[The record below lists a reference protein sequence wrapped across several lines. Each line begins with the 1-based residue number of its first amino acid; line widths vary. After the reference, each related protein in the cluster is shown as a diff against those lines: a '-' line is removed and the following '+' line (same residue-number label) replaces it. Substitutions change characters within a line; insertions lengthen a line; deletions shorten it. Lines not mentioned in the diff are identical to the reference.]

1 MFASITGRPDMERVT
16 LKSVHLFAAVTLVF
30 MLILPPGPNAEGE
43 GIMVYPH
50 DGIVLPGNISGTSLP
65 DGISGEGTLES
76 PYMISYHWFNTTG
89 GPGISIINSSFHVVI
104 RTCLFTSKFP
114 PSNPAIIIS
123 NSSNVVVEGCRSYYA
138 TVGVDVR
145 DSSFIEIR
153 HSAWL
158 GSFDGIYVR
167 GHNVSISDCLLSHIR
182 DSGIHVNRSRDI
194 TMTNVA
200 SEHNN
205 AILGYS
211 SGIRIEDSSRSTIIN
226 TSCTLNYGSG
236 IIISSPS
243 GNESRGNRIIGTSLI
258 DNNQGLVMDGCVS
271 STITGC
277 SFRHNTN
284 GIYISGAKEIGI
296 DGSVFFKN
304 TYGVF
309 LSRTLRSSVK
319 RSIFESNEYG
329 IYLDSSDHN
338 ELSENSIYNCSRRS
352 LTLDSFLDRG
362 LPSSNNTVFLNT
374 FIGETMFSAHAM
386 DNGEDNQ
393 WDNGKEGNR
402 WPSHDGPDIDG
413 DGIVDEDYTISGKAG
428 AVDHFPIA
436 HSDPPSQDMEVGDG
450 GSGNAWFWILTA
462 IAAGIASLFILGA
475 LIQKGARSPDR
486 PVP

>member
-1 MFASITGRPDMERVT
+1 MERVPI
-16 LKSVHLFAAVTLVF
+16 KSIHLFAAVILVI
-30 MLILPPGPNAEGE
+30 ILKLPAEPNAEGD
-43 GIMVYPH
+43 GIMVNPH
-50 DGIVLPGNISGTSLP
+50 EGIILLGNASRPSLP
-65 DGISGEGTLES
+65 DGVSGEGTEES
-76 PYMISYHWFNTTG
+76 PYLISYHWFNTTG
-89 GPGISIINSSFHVVI
+89 GPGVSIINSKFHVVI
-104 RTCLFTSKFP
+104 RHCLFTSKFP
-114 PSNPAIIIS
+114 PSNAAIIIS

-145 DSSFIEIR
+145 DSSLIEIR
-153 HSAWL
+153 QSAWL

-167 GHNVSISDCLLSHIR
+167 GHNVTINDCLLSHIR
-182 DSGIHVNRSRDI
+182 DSGIHINRSRDI

-211 SGIRIEDSSRSTIIN
+211 SGIRIEDSRRSTIVN

-243 GNESRGNRIIGTSLI
+243 GNESSGNRIMGSSFI
-258 DNNQGLVMDGCVS
+258 DNNQGLVMEGCVS
-271 STITGC
+271 STITDC

-284 GIYISGAKEIGI
+284 GIYISGAKDIGI
-296 DGSVFFKN
+296 EASSFFKN

-309 LSRTLRSSVK
+309 LSGTLHSSVT
-319 RSIFESNEYG
+319 RSVFESNEYG

-338 ELSENSIYNCSRRS
+338 ELTGNAIFNCSRIS

-362 LPSSNNTVFLNT
+362 PPSSNNTVFQNT
-374 FIGETMFSAHAM
+374 FTGETMFSAHAL
-386 DNGEDNQ
+386 DNGEDNR

-436 HSDPPSQDMEVGDG
+436 PAKLPVEDDEAEDGSSRGVG
-450 GSGNAWFWILTA
+450 FWILTV
-462 IAAGIASLFILGA
+462 IAAGVASLFTLGA
-475 LIQKGARSPDR
+475 LIGKRGNEH
-486 PVP
+486 